1 MEELRK
7 QLKENRPKISDS
19 SVRTYSSIVSNLF
32 RYMHDDLHKPLDG
45 ALEFFEK
52 NPKKVLE
59 YLKDKEGSKRK
70 TILAALVVL
79 TGHKENV
86 SEQYRKTMLDDAHKY
101 NDDEKDQKKTETQK
115 ANWIS
120 QEELKKIYDELQKDT
135 KNLLKKESLNPS
147 EFQRLQ
153 NYVILSLYTLQP
165 PRRLMDYTE
174 MRLHGEIDKVEDNY
188 IDKKKLVFNKYKT
201 SKYTGKEEIDINPKL
216 KYILDK
222 WKKYNP
228 HEYLLVG
235 TNNKKLTSSQLQQRL
250 NSILGR
256 NASVN
261 ILRHSFLSDKYKD
274 IDIRDMEK
282 TATAM
287 GHSKEQ
293 AMLYAKKD

>member
-1 MEELRK
+1 MDELRK

-59 YLKDKEGSKRK
+59 FLKDKEGSKRK

-79 TGHKENV
+79 TLHKEDV
-86 SEQYRKTMLDDAHKY
+86 SEQYRKTMLDDARKY
-101 NDDEKDQKKTETQK
+101 NDDEKDQEKSSSQKK
-115 ANWIS
+115 NWIS
-120 QEELKKIYDELQKDT
+120 QEELKKIYDELAKDT
-135 KNLLKKESLNPS
+135 KNLLKKDSLTPT

-153 NYVILSLYTLQP
+153 HYVILSLYTLQP

-174 MRLHGEIDKVEDNY
+174 MKLNNVDKEKDNY
-188 IDKKKLVFNKYKT
+188 IEKKNMIFNKYKT
-201 SKYTGKEEIDINPKL
+201 SKFSGKEEVPMNPKL

-222 WKKYNP
+222 WKKVNP
-228 HEYLLVG
+228 SEYLLVG

-250 NSILGR
+250 NTILGR
-256 NASVN
+256 QASVN

-293 AMLYAKKD
+293 AMLYVKKE

>member
-7 QLKENRPKISDS
+7 QLKDNRPKISDS
-19 SVRTYSSIVSNLF
+19 SIRTYSSIVSNLY
-32 RYMHDDLHKPLDG
+32 RYIHDDLHKSLDG

-59 YLKDKEGSKRK
+59 FLKDKEGSKRK

-101 NDDEKDQKKTETQK
+101 NDDEKDQEKTETQK
-115 ANWIS
+115 KNWIS
-120 QEELKKIYDELQKDT
+120 QDELKKIYDTLAKDT
-135 KNLLKKESLNPS
+135 KTLLTKESLSPS

-153 NYVILSLYTLQP
+153 NYVILSLYILQP

-174 MRLHGEIDKVEDNY
+174 MKLSEIDKEKDNY
-188 IDKKKLVFNKYKT
+188 IDKKTFVFNKYKT
-201 SKYTGKEEIDINPKL
+201 SKFTGKEQIDLNPKL

-222 WKKYNP
+222 WKKHNP

-250 NSILGR
+250 NTILGR
-256 NASVN
+256 QASVN

>member
-7 QLKENRPKISDS
+7 QLKDNRPKISDS
-19 SVRTYSSIVSNLF
+19 SIRTYSSIVSNLY
-32 RYMHDDLHKPLDG
+32 RYMNDDLHKSLDG

-101 NDDEKDQKKTETQK
+101 NDGEKDQKKSESQEK
-115 ANWIS
+115 NWIT

-135 KNLLKKESLNPS
+135 KNLLTKESITPAD
-147 EFQRLQ
+147 FQRLQ

-174 MRLHGEIDKVEDNY
+174 MRLHGEIDKVEDNF
-188 IDKKKLVFNKYKT
+188 IDKSKFVFNKYKT
-201 SKYTGKEEIDINPKL
+201 SKFTGKEEVSINPKL
-216 KYILDK
+216 KFILNK
-222 WKKYNP
+222 W
-228 HEYLLVG
+228 
-235 TNNKKLTSSQLQQRL
+235 NKHK
-250 NSILGR
+250 
-256 NASVN
+256 
-261 ILRHSFLSDKYKD
+261 
-274 IDIRDMEK
+274 
-282 TATAM
+282 
-287 GHSKEQ
+287 
-293 AMLYAKKD
+293 

>member
-19 SVRTYSSIVSNLF
+19 SIRTYSSIVSNLY
-32 RYMHDDLHKPLDG
+32 RYMNDDLHKSLDG

-101 NDDEKDQKKTETQK
+101 NDGEKDQKKSESQEK
-115 ANWIS
+115 NWIT

-135 KNLLKKESLNPS
+135 KNLLTKESITPAD
-147 EFQRLQ
+147 FQRLQ

-174 MRLHGEIDKVEDNY
+174 MRLHGEIDKEKDNY
-188 IDKKKLVFNKYKT
+188 IDKSKFVFNKYKT
-201 SKYTGKEEIDINPKL
+201 SKFTGKEEVSINPKL
-216 KYILDK
+216 KFILNK
-222 WKKYNP
+222 WNKHNP

-250 NSILGR
+250 NTILGR
-256 NASVN
+256 QASVN

-282 TATAM
+282 TAMEM

>member
-19 SVRTYSSIVSNLF
+19 SIRTYSSIVSNLY
-32 RYMHDDLHKPLDG
+32 RYIHDDLHKSLDG

-52 NPKKVLE
+52 EPKKVLTF
-59 YLKDKEGSKRK
+59 LKDKEGSKRK

-101 NDDEKDQKKTETQK
+101 NDDEKDQEKTETQK
-115 ANWIS
+115 KNWIS
-120 QEELKKIYDELQKDT
+120 QEELKKIYDTLAKDT
-135 KNLLKKESLNPS
+135 KTLLTKESLSPS

-153 NYVILSLYTLQP
+153 NYVILSLYILQP

-174 MRLHGEIDKVEDNY
+174 MKLQNIDKETDNY
-188 IDKKKLVFNKYKT
+188 IDKKTFVFNKYKT
-201 SKYTGKEEIDINPKL
+201 SKFTGKEQIDLNPKL

-222 WKKYNP
+222 WKKHNSY
-228 HEYLLVG
+228 EYLLVG
-235 TNNKKLTSSQLQQRL
+235 TNQKKLTSSQLQQRL
-250 NSILGR
+250 NTILGR
-256 NASVN
+256 QASVN

-293 AMLYAKKD
+293 AILYAKKD

>member
-7 QLKENRPKISDS
+7 QLKDNRPKISDS
-19 SVRTYSSIVSNLF
+19 SIRTYSSIVSNLY
-32 RYMHDDLHKPLDG
+32 RYIHEDLHKSLDG

-59 YLKDKEGSKRK
+59 FLKDKEGSKRK

-101 NDDEKDQKKTETQK
+101 NDDEKDQEKTETQK
-115 ANWIS
+115 KNWIS
-120 QEELKKIYDELQKDT
+120 QDELKKIYDTLAKDT
-135 KNLLKKESLNPS
+135 KTLLTKESLSPS

-153 NYVILSLYTLQP
+153 NYVILSLYILQP

-174 MRLHGEIDKVEDNY
+174 MKLSEIDKEKDNY
-188 IDKKKLVFNKYKT
+188 IDKKTLVFSKYKT
-201 SKYTGKEEIDINPKL
+201 SKFTGTEKIDLNPKL

-222 WKKYNP
+222 WKKHNSY
-228 HEYLLVG
+228 EYLLVG

-250 NSILGR
+250 NTILGR
-256 NASVN
+256 QASVN

>member
-19 SVRTYSSIVSNLF
+19 SIRTYSSIVSNLF

-59 YLKDKEGSKRK
+59 FLKDKEGSKRK

-79 TGHKENV
+79 TLHKEDV
-86 SEQYRKTMLDDAHKY
+86 SEQYRKTMLDDARKY
-101 NDDEKDQKKTETQK
+101 NDDEKDQEKSSSQKK
-115 ANWIS
+115 NWIS
-120 QEELKKIYDELQKDT
+120 QEELKKIYDELAKDT
-135 KNLLKKESLNPS
+135 KNLLKKDSLTPT

-153 NYVILSLYTLQP
+153 HYVILSLYTLQP

-174 MRLHGEIDKVEDNY
+174 MKLNNVDKEKDNY
-188 IDKKKLVFNKYKT
+188 IEKKNMIFNKYKT
-201 SKYTGKEEIDINPKL
+201 SKFSGKEEVPMNPKL

-222 WKKYNP
+222 WKKVNP
-228 HEYLLVG
+228 SEYLLVG

-250 NSILGR
+250 NTILGR
-256 NASVN
+256 QASVN

-293 AMLYAKKD
+293 AMLYVKKE

>member
-59 YLKDKEGSKRK
+59 FLKDKEGSKRK

-79 TGHKENV
+79 TLHKEDV
-86 SEQYRKTMLDDAHKY
+86 SEQYRKTMLDDARKY
-101 NDDEKDQKKTETQK
+101 NDDEKDQEKSSSQKK
-115 ANWIS
+115 NWIS
-120 QEELKKIYDELQKDT
+120 QEELKKIYDELAKDT
-135 KNLLKKESLNPS
+135 KNLLKKDSLTPT

-153 NYVILSLYTLQP
+153 HYVILSLYTLQP

-174 MRLHGEIDKVEDNY
+174 MKLNNVDKEKDNY
-188 IDKKKLVFNKYKT
+188 IEKKNMIFNKYKT
-201 SKYTGKEEIDINPKL
+201 SKFSGKEEVPMNPKL

-222 WKKYNP
+222 WKKVNP
-228 HEYLLVG
+228 SEYLLVG

-250 NSILGR
+250 NTILGR
-256 NASVN
+256 QASVN

-293 AMLYAKKD
+293 AMLYVKKE

>member
-19 SVRTYSSIVSNLF
+19 SIRTYSSIVSNLF
-32 RYMHDDLHKPLDG
+32 RYMHDDLHKSLDG
-45 ALEFFEK
+45 SLEFFEK

-101 NDDEKDQKKTETQK
+101 NDGEKDQKKTESQEK
-115 ANWIS
+115 NWIT

-135 KNLLKKESLNPS
+135 KNLLTKESISPAD
-147 EFQRLQ
+147 FQRLQ

-174 MRLHGEIDKVEDNY
+174 MRLHGEIDKAEHNY
-188 IDKKKLVFNKYKT
+188 IDKSKFVFNKYKT
-201 SKYTGKEEIDINPKL
+201 SKFTGKEEVSINPKL
-216 KYILDK
+216 KFILNK
-222 WKKYNP
+222 WNKHNSND
-228 HEYLLVG
+228 YLLVG
-235 TNNKKLTSSQLQQRL
+235 TNGKKLTSSQLQQRL
-250 NSILGR
+250 NAILGR
-256 NASVN
+256 QASVN
-261 ILRHSFLSDKYKD
+261 ILRHSYLSDKYKH
-274 IDIRDMEK
+274 IDIRDMEE
-282 TATAM
+282 TAQAM

>member
-19 SVRTYSSIVSNLF
+19 SIRTYSSIVSNLF
-32 RYMHDDLHKPLDG
+32 RYMHDDLHKSLDG

-52 NPKKVLE
+52 EPKKVLTF
-59 YLKDKEGSKRK
+59 LKDKEGSKRK

-79 TGHKENV
+79 TLHKEDV
-86 SEQYRKTMLDDAHKY
+86 SEQYRKTMLDDARKY
-101 NDDEKDQKKTETQK
+101 NDDEKDQEKSSSQKK
-115 ANWIS
+115 NWIS
-120 QEELKKIYDELQKDT
+120 QEELKKIYDELAKDT
-135 KNLLKKESLNPS
+135 KNLLKKDSLTPT

-153 NYVILSLYTLQP
+153 HYVILSLYTLQP

-174 MRLHGEIDKVEDNY
+174 MKLNNVDKEKDNY
-188 IDKKKLVFNKYKT
+188 IEKKNMIFNKYKT
-201 SKYTGKEEIDINPKL
+201 SKFSGKEEVPMNPKL

-222 WKKYNP
+222 WKKVNP
-228 HEYLLVG
+228 SEYLLVG

-250 NSILGR
+250 NTILGR
-256 NASVN
+256 QASVN

-293 AMLYAKKD
+293 AMLYVKKE

>member
-7 QLKENRPKISDS
+7 QLKDNRPKISDS
-19 SVRTYSSIVSNLF
+19 SIRTYSSIVSNLY
-32 RYMHDDLHKPLDG
+32 RYIHDDLHKSLDG

-59 YLKDKEGSKRK
+59 FLKDKEGSKRK

-101 NDDEKDQKKTETQK
+101 NDDEKDQEKTETQK
-115 ANWIS
+115 KNWIS
-120 QEELKKIYDELQKDT
+120 QEELKKIYDTLAKDT
-135 KNLLKKESLNPS
+135 KTLLTKESLSPS

-153 NYVILSLYTLQP
+153 NYVILSLYILQP

-174 MRLHGEIDKVEDNY
+174 MKLSEIDKEKDNY
-188 IDKKKLVFNKYKT
+188 IDKKTFVFNKYKT
-201 SKYTGKEEIDINPKL
+201 SKFTGKEQIDLNPKL

-222 WKKYNP
+222 WKKHNP

-250 NSILGR
+250 NTILGR
-256 NASVN
+256 QARVN

-293 AMLYAKKD
+293 AILYAKKD